1 LPPAIHR
8 QQALSAAWTNF
19 TAQFCLTFGGHFI
32 PAFAGRNIGIST
44 VHIKNTKY

>member
-32 PAFAGRNIGIST
+32 DPNCGWISVPFLLAT
-44 VHIKNTKY
+44 TG